1 MLAFMK
7 ILDSGNNPI
16 RGEATAQGYDGWCVV
31 DDVSYAVSGDD
42 GDKLSGED
50 EVFTLSVE
58 KQVDSATHRIMLYAL
73 TKADST
79 VAHFKSVTVE
89 VVGVN
94 QKTSAGSNTVAQLR
108 TVIKIVMTDVW
119 VTKWEIAGESSWSDV
134 DDQGVPTESMDFR
147 FSKVSVVY
155 SDMVYDPS
163 GAAQSKG
170 AYVFEANASDLSAK
184 SSLFKA

>member
-1 MLAFMK
+1 M
-7 ILDSGNNPI
+7 
-16 RGEATAQGYDGWCVV
+16 
-31 DDVSYAVSGDD
+31 SGDD

-134 DDQGVPTESMDFR
+134 DDQGVPTESVDFR
-147 FSKVSVVY
+147 FSEVSVVY
-155 SDMVYDPS
+155 SDMVYGAS
-163 GAAQSKG
+163 GAANSKG
-170 AYVFEANASDLSAK
+170 AYIFEANAKTLSAK
-184 SSLFKA
+184 SWVKQ

>member
-1 MLAFMK
+1 MLVSFMK
-7 ILDSGNNPI
+7 ITDSSGKPI
-16 RGEATAQGYDGWCVV
+16 PGEATATGYNDGWCVV
-31 DDVSYAVSGDD
+31 DSVSYAVSADD

-58 KQVDSATHRIMLYAL
+58 KQVDSATHRIMEYAL
-73 TKADST
+73 TKAGSND
-79 VAHFKSVTVE
+79 AHFKSVTVE

-94 QKTSAGSNTVAQLR
+94 QKTSSGSITVAQFR

-134 DDQGVPTESMDFR
+134 DDQGVPTESVDFR
-147 FSKVSVVY
+147 FSTVSVVY

-163 GAAQSKG
+163 GAAKSKG
-170 AYVFEANASDLSAK
+170 AYIFEADAKTLSAK
-184 SSLFKA
+184 SWVK

>member
-7 ILDSGNNPI
+7 ILDSGNNLI

-58 KQVDSATHRIMLYAL
+58 KQVDSATHRIMEYAL

-94 QKTSAGSNTVAQLR
+94 QKTSSGSNTVAQLR
-108 TVIKIVMTDVW
+108 TVISIEMTDVW
-119 VTKWEIAGESSWSDV
+119 VTNWVIEGSGGKDSEDL
-134 DDQGVPTESMDFR
+134 PTESMDFR

>member
-7 ILDSGNNPI
+7 ILDSGNNLI
-16 RGEATAQGYDGWCVV
+16 RGEATAQGYDGCCVV
-31 DDVSYAVSGDD
+31 DSVSYAVSGDD

-134 DDQGVPTESMDFR
+134 DDQGVPTESVDFR
-147 FSKVSVVY
+147 FSEVSVVY
-155 SDMVYDPS
+155 SDMVYGAS
-163 GAAQSKG
+163 GAANSKG
-170 AYVFEANASDLSAK
+170 AYIFEANAKTLSAK
-184 SSLFKA
+184 SWVKQ